1 MVGGAFLEG
10 IRCMHRRLPI
20 RRLVAALPLLLGLAL
35 CACGASGEATAQAT
49 PTPPPA
55 AAGPGAVASGQY
67 PDLFAEAGYDAA
79 AVEAKIQ
86 AAFRQLFHG
95 DPRNQ
100 AVYYPSGANEHG
112 PMAYIHDVNSNDVR
126 SEGMSYGMMIAV
138 QLDRKAEFDAIWNWA
153 VTHMYHADP
162 KHPAHGYFAWSVR
175 TDGVAND
182 EMPAPDGEEYFI
194 TALYFASARWGDGEG
209 IYAYRSWADRILT
222 DVLHRGAITGATST
236 SKRAT
241 AVNLFDKDAKM
252 VRFTPDLPNAA
263 HTDASYHLPAFY
275 EVWARVGPE
284 ADRAF
289 WREAAQVSRDYFV
302 RAAHPKTALT
312 PDYGNF
318 DGTPWAAPWRRES
331 ADFRYD
337 AWRTA
342 MNWSMDWSWWRADP
356 RQVELSNR
364 LQAFFHRQG
373 LDRYASLYTLAG
385 KPLGGGQTTGLV
397 AMNATASLAADHPR
411 RLDFVRALWERP
423 VPEGHHRYYDGML
436 YMMALLHCSG
446 RYKAWMPEDTAN

>member
-1 MVGGAFLEG
+1 
-10 IRCMHRRLPI
+10 MHHRPSVLRL
-20 RRLVAALPLLLGLAL
+20 AATLPLLLAMT
-35 CACGASGEATAQAT
+35 ACSAQGTPGASTAPAE
-49 PTPPPA
+49 PA
-55 AAGPGAVASGQY
+55 AAAPEAASEAGAVATGQY
-67 PDLFAEAGYDAA
+67 RDLFAEAGYDAA
-79 AVEAKIQ
+79 AVEAKVE
-86 AAFRQLFHG
+86 AAFAQLFHG

-100 AVYYPSGANEHG
+100 AVYYPSGSNDNG
-112 PMAYIHDVNSNDVR
+112 PKAYIHDVNSNDVR

-153 VTHMYHADP
+153 MTHMYHADP

-175 TDGVAND
+175 TDGTAID
-182 EMPAPDGEEYFI
+182 QMPAPDGEEYFI

-209 IYAYRSWADRILT
+209 IYDYRAWADRILT
-222 DVLHRGAITGATST
+222 DVLHREAITGPTST
-236 SKRAT
+236 AKKAT
-241 AVNLFDKDAKM
+241 AINLFDKDAKM
-252 VRFTPDLPNAA
+252 VRFTPDLGNSA

-289 WREAAQVSRDYFV
+289 WREAARVSRDYFV
-302 RAAHPKTALT
+302 RATHPETGLT

-318 DGTPWAAPWRRES
+318 DGTPWAAPWRAES

-364 LQAFFHRQG
+364 VQGFFLRQG
-373 LDRYASLYTLAG
+373 LDRYVSLYTLDG

-397 AMNATASLAADHPR
+397 SMNATASLAADHPR
-411 RLDFVRALWERP
+411 SLEFVRELWKQP

-446 RYKAWMPEDTAN
+446 RYKAWLPEDTAN